1 MSASIEILLVEDD
14 PGDVD
19 LTREAL
25 KDAKLALT
33 LNVVGDGEQ
42 ALAYLRRERRY
53 AHAARPDLIILD
65 FNLPRKDGR
74 EVLAEVKGDA
84 ALKSI
89 PIVVVTSSDAEADI
103 LRSYDLGANC
113 YVTKPLGLEQFLQV
127 VREIKDFW
135 LTIVRLPVPGS
146 PSTLL

>member
-1 MSASIEILLVEDD
+1 MSAAIEILLVEDD

-42 ALAYLRRERRY
+42 ALLYLRRQGRY
-53 AHAARPDLIILD
+53 ANASRPDLVILD
-65 FNLPRKDGR
+65 LNLPRKDGR
-74 EVLAEVKGDA
+74 EVLAEVKGDQ
-84 ALKSI
+84 LLRLI
-89 PIVVVTSSDAEADI
+89 PVVIVTSSDAEADI

-135 LTIVRLPVPGS
+135 LTIVRLPVTGA